1 MSMDI
6 STNSVVDIST
16 NLIKKEDL
24 REEIKKIKRE
34 ELIKMIMRQTDYDD
48 DKVLERLKYWNY
60 NSLFVIKEYL
70 NPDFLKKKEEKKKIS
85 LDQRMRGEMRRFC
98 DRGQRIYDIKKKI
111 SERMNTMKAANEK
124 LNQGTSSPEPPI
136 NLSGGLG
143 GSRPQL

>member
-34 ELIKMIMRQTDYDD
+34 ELIKMIMRQTDYDEE
-48 DKVLERLKYWNY
+48 KVLERLKYWKY

-70 NPDFLKKKEEKKKIS
+70 NPDFLKKKEEKKIS

-111 SERMNTMKAANEK
+111 SERMNAKKVTNEK
-124 LNQGTSSPEPPI
+124 LNQGTSSPEPPK
-136 NLSGGLG
+136 NLSEGLE
-143 GSRPQL
+143 GSHPQL

>member
-34 ELIKMIMRQTDYDD
+34 ELIKMIMRQTDYDE

-124 LNQGTSSPEPPI
+124 L
-136 NLSGGLG
+136 
-143 GSRPQL
+143 

>member
-34 ELIKMIMRQTDYDD
+34 ELIKMIMRQTDYDE

-111 SERMNTMKAANEK
+111 SERMITMKAANEK
-124 LNQGTSSPEPPI
+124 L
-136 NLSGGLG
+136 
-143 GSRPQL
+143 

>member
-34 ELIKMIMRQTDYDD
+34 ELIKMIMRQTDYDE
-48 DKVLERLKYWNY
+48 DKVLERLRYWNY

-124 LNQGTSSPEPPI
+124 L
-136 NLSGGLG
+136 
-143 GSRPQL
+143 

>member
-1 MSMDI
+1 
-6 STNSVVDIST
+6 
-16 NLIKKEDL
+16 
-24 REEIKKIKRE
+24 
-34 ELIKMIMRQTDYDD
+34 
-48 DKVLERLKYWNY
+48 
-60 NSLFVIKEYL
+60 
-70 NPDFLKKKEEKKKIS
+70 
-85 LDQRMRGEMRRFC
+85 MRGEMRRFC

>member
-6 STNSVVDIST
+6 STNSVVDISK
-16 NLIKKEDL
+16 IKKEDL

-34 ELIKMIMRQTDYDD
+34 ELIKMIMRQTDYDE

>member
-34 ELIKMIMRQTDYDD
+34 ELIKMIMRQTDYDE

-124 LNQGTSSPEPPI
+124 I
-136 NLSGGLG
+136 
-143 GSRPQL
+143 

>member
-34 ELIKMIMRQTDYDD
+34 ELIKMIMRQTDYDE

-60 NSLFVIKEYL
+60 NSLYVIKE
-70 NPDFLKKKEEKKKIS
+70 F
-85 LDQRMRGEMRRFC
+85 
-98 DRGQRIYDIKKKI
+98 
-111 SERMNTMKAANEK
+111 
-124 LNQGTSSPEPPI
+124 SS
-136 NLSGGLG
+136 S
-143 GSRPQL
+143 

>member
-34 ELIKMIMRQTDYDD
+34 ELIKMIMRQTDYDE

-98 DRGQRIYDIKKKI
+98 DRGLRIYDIKKKI

-124 LNQGTSSPEPPI
+124 L
-136 NLSGGLG
+136 
-143 GSRPQL
+143 

>member
-34 ELIKMIMRQTDYDD
+34 ELIKMIMRQTDYDE

-124 LNQGTSSPEPPI
+124 LNQGTSSPEP
-136 NLSGGLG
+136 L
-143 GSRPQL
+143 

>member
-1 MSMDI
+1 MDI

-34 ELIKMIMRQTDYDD
+34 ELIKMIMRQTDYDE

>member
-34 ELIKMIMRQTDYDD
+34 ELIKMIMRQTDYDE

>member
-1 MSMDI
+1 
-6 STNSVVDIST
+6 
-16 NLIKKEDL
+16 
-24 REEIKKIKRE
+24 
-34 ELIKMIMRQTDYDD
+34 MRQTDYDE

-124 LNQGTSSPEPPI
+124 L
-136 NLSGGLG
+136 
-143 GSRPQL
+143 